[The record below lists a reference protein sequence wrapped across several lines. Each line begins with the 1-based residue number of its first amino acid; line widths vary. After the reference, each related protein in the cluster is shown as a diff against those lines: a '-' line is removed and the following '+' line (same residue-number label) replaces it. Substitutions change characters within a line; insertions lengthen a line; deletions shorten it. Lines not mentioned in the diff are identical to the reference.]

1 MISTGKLF
9 NMKNILKRLL
19 IPILLLSTCFC
30 TDKAIETPLT
40 PETALQAYLDNN
52 DEFFAWELK
61 DSYDRGNL
69 KIYDLLVTSQKW
81 REYIWRHQLTVIVP
95 DDNNYDGALLF
106 ITGGSNS
113 NEMPNWKKHN
123 DDAIKLMSEVALKNK
138 AVVAVLYQV
147 PNQPLYNG
155 LTEDALISFTLHN
168 YREDKD
174 LTWPL
179 LFPMVKSAVRSLD
192 AIQAFATGVLEHEIN
207 RFVISGGS
215 KRGWTTWLTGA
226 GDPRV
231 EAIAPMVID
240 MLNMPE
246 SINYHI
252 TAWGDYSV
260 QIQDYVNLGIA
271 QDVNTRDG
279 QELTAMIDP
288 FSYREKL
295 TMPKLIILGTN
306 DEYWPAD
313 VIKHYLYELY
323 GENYIH
329 YVPNAGH
336 GLGDKIQA
344 TKALSAFFGETLK
357 RNDYPACSWHISED
371 EGHII
376 LNLGADRE
384 KLIGALLWTADSDVR
399 DFRESKFLNNS
410 ISVASHDLQ
419 ISIEYPESGFRAFYV
434 DLIYPD
440 PNGGTYSKST
450 RMFIS
455 NEDQIL

>member
-1 MISTGKLF
+1 
-9 NMKNILKRLL
+9 MKNILKSLL
-19 IPILLLSTCFC
+19 IPTLLLSTCFC
-30 TDKAIETPLT
+30 TNKAGETPLT

-61 DSYDRGNL
+61 DTYDRGNL

-95 DDNNYDGALLF
+95 DENNHDGALVF

-113 NEMPNWKKHN
+113 NELPNWKKHN
-123 DDAIKLMSEVALKNK
+123 NTDIQLMSDVALKNK
-138 AVVAVLYQV
+138 AVVALLSQV
-147 PNQPLYNG
+147 PNQPLYDD
-155 LTEDALISFTLHN
+155 LTEDALISYTLHN

-174 LTWPL
+174 PTWPL
-179 LFPMVKSAVRSLD
+179 LFPMVKSAIRSLD
-192 AIQAFATGVLEHEIN
+192 AIQAFSTGVLGQEIN

-226 GDPRV
+226 SDPRV

-246 SINYHI
+246 SIDYHI

-260 QIQDYVNLGIA
+260 QIKDYVNLGIA
-271 QDVNTRDG
+271 QDVNTPDG

-288 FSYREKL
+288 FSYRKKL

-313 VIKHYLYELY
+313 VIKHYFYELS

-344 TKALSAFFGETLK
+344 VQALSAFFGETLK
-357 RNDYPACSWHISED
+357 RKKSPACSWHISED
-371 EGHII
+371 EGRII
-376 LNLGADRE
+376 LDVEADWE
-384 KLIGALLWTADSDVR
+384 KLIGAVLWTADSDDR
-399 DFRESKFLNNS
+399 DFRESKFLSNS
-410 ISVASHDLQ
+410 ISAAGHDLQ

-440 PNGGTYSKST
+440 PNGGNYSKST
-450 RMFIS
+450 RMFVA
-455 NEDQIL
+455 NDYQIL